1 MTIPDD
7 PNEIIRRDHRAR
19 QRPALGALLPVE
31 ERLARQERLEAE
43 QARREA
49 AGPLE
54 KAVEVFRRWLYLPDP
69 GALYAS
75 LGAVAANLLPGDPVW
90 LLLVGP
96 PGCGKT
102 EMIAPLGGLP
112 YVHPAAVVSPA
123 ALLSGT
129 PRKDQ
134 ENGATGGLLHQ
145 VGEFG
150 LILVKD
156 LTSIL
161 SMHREAR
168 AEALAALR
176 EVYDG
181 RYDRPIGTGGGRVLT
196 WQGKCGLV
204 AGCTPTIDR
213 HHGVMAAMGE
223 RFAFYRLDVDEPK
236 KQARR
241 RLENRGRETEMR
253 RELAA
258 AVAAVLEPAVAA
270 TPCPTFEQDVER
282 IVAWSNFAVWARTGV
297 ERDGYD
303 REVQLMPSREAP
315 GRLAGVLGAMHT
327 GLAAIGVSEQAA
339 WRIVTKLASDSVPDL
354 RRRLLGHL
362 RTARGGLFTADLVAL
377 TGIPKTTAER
387 TLEDLALLDLVDR
400 AKRADH
406 STAAWVWS
414 LSEAAAK
421 AWPPSPETSEGM
433 NGAPPDMSEGNT
445 ELKKHPHVYDDI
457 SGVARTL
464 QPRGTA

>member
-1 MTIPDD
+1 MTPTRD
-7 PNEIIRRDHRAR
+7 EIIQRDHEAR
-19 QRPALGALLPVE
+19 QRAAIGGLLPVE
-31 ERLARQERLEAE
+31 KRLARKERLEAE

-49 AGPLE
+49 GGPLE

-69 GALYAS
+69 GALYVS
-75 LGAVAANLLPGDPVW
+75 LGAVAANLMPGDPVW

-102 EMIAPLGGLP
+102 EMIAPLGALP
-112 YVHPAAVVSPA
+112 YVHHAAVVSPA
-123 ALLSGT
+123 SLLSGT

-134 ENGATGGLLHQ
+134 EHGATGGLLHQ
-145 VGEFG
+145 VGVSG
-150 LILVKD
+150 IILVKD

-168 AEALAALR
+168 AEALSALR

-223 RFAFYRLDVDEPK
+223 RFAFYRIDIDNPK
-236 KQARR
+236 EQARR
-241 RLENRGRETEMR
+241 RLANRGREQEMR
-253 RELAA
+253 ADLAEAA
-258 AVAAVLEPAVAA
+258 ATILVNVDPDAPTAAP
-270 TPCPTFEQDVER
+270 TPTDIER
-282 IVAWSNFAVWARTGV
+282 IVAWSHFAVWARTGV
-297 ERDGYD
+297 ERDGYSHD
-303 REVQLMPSREAP
+303 VMLMPSREAP

-327 GLAAIGVSEQAA
+327 GLAAIGVPVDDA
-339 WRIVTKLASDSVPDL
+339 WEILTKLALDSIPDL
-354 RRRLLGHL
+354 RRRLLRQL
-362 RTARGGLFTADLVAL
+362 RLASDGLYTADLVAL

-387 TLEDLALLDLVDR
+387 TLEDLALLDIVDR

-414 LSEAAAK
+414 LSEVAAK
-421 AWPPSPETSEGM
+421 AWPPSPETSGER
-433 NGAPPDMSEGNT
+433 NGASPETSEGST
-445 ELKKHPHVYDDI
+445 DIKKLPHVYDDI
-457 SGVARTL
+457 SGEAPATGLPVIR
-464 QPRGTA
+464 